1 MGQMEQQ
8 DQTFPHTSQRC
19 YSAEYSQTLNMRPL
33 KATTT
38 LRRQTQKFHD
48 LPVTRS
54 MPGAHTRQR
63 AGPVVFLQPGSPER
77 DSAVAWP
84 RGRRRHKRRGR
95 PAPGTAENV
104 VARTTRSARQTAP
117 ILSPSQTRGLTEAH
131 PCSPCLPTQAA

>member
-48 LPVTRS
+48 FPVTRN

-63 AGPVVFLQPGSPER
+63 EQGLWSSCSQDPLNMTQQWPG
-77 DSAVAWP
+77 
-84 RGRRRHKRRGR
+84 RGG
-95 PAPGTAENV
+95 GEG
-104 VARTTRSARQTAP
+104 
-117 ILSPSQTRGLTEAH
+117 TRGEASQ
-131 PCSPCLPTQAA
+131 PLALLRM